1 MSKAN
6 DEPEVWMLSQDDLNK
21 QAQGRHAETNPHGS
35 NTVVLDAD
43 VAAVFPDS
51 SSVNEALRKLIQNH
65 RQQTGKEDD
74 RQSSR
79 G

>member
-1 MSKAN
+1 
-6 DEPEVWMLSQDDLNK
+6 MLSQDDLSM
-21 QAQGRHAETNPHGS
+21 QALGRHAETNSHGS

-43 VAAVFPDS
+43 VAAVFPDP

-65 RQQTGKEDD
+65 RRQTGEEDG